1 MLAALAAGCSDET
14 LSPTEPSA
22 IAAQLAGTWTLTSL
36 QPTGQASQGTP
47 TGAVYNL
54 TFSNGQLS
62 ARTDCNTCGGSFSLN
77 GQTLVAG
84 PALACTRAACPTLAF
99 ETVYT
104 TLLAGDSTVSIVDR
118 ALTLTST
125 RGILRFSR

>member
-1 MLAALAAGCSDET
+1 MLVALGAGCSDEGR
-14 LSPTEPSA
+14 SPTEPSA
-22 IAAQLAGTWTLTSL
+22 IASQLLGTWTLTSL
-36 QPTGQASQGTP
+36 QPTGQASQVTP
-47 TGAVYNL
+47 LGAVYNL
-54 TFSNGQLS
+54 SFSNGQLS

-84 PALACTRAACPTLAF
+84 PALACTRAACPTMAF

-104 TLLAGDSTVSIVDR
+104 ALLSGESSASIVDR

-125 RGILRFSR
+125 RGVLRFSR